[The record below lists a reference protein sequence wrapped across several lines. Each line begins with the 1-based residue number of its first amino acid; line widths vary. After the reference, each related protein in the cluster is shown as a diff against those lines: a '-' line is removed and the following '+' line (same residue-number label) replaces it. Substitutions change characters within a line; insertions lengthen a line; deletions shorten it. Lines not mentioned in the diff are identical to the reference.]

1 MKEGKKR
8 KRFIY
13 CFKMFI
19 TKFSQKELF
28 YRIWKDNLPCKL
40 AAQKIQFKIISEN
53 KITSLVIYKLVDGSE
68 MIPLLPN
75 VFMS

>member
-40 AAQKIQFKIISEN
+40 AAQKI
-53 KITSLVIYKLVDGSE
+53 
-68 MIPLLPN
+68 
-75 VFMS
+75 